1 MHIDIYQKADGVVV
15 QERDGSGETV
25 FSRFAA
31 TAARYPEKPFIDV
44 LPETAA
50 AYRIAA
56 GKITYAAMLKAVALR
71 SAALATAK
79 VGKGARIGLLLE
91 NRPVFL
97 EIFLAAN
104 SLGASVA
111 PINPDLRAAELEYL
125 ISHSEMSLAFVTAQR
140 RADVTTA
147 AVAAGNAIPC
157 ITPDDPIPALPGPAP
172 ADPVLGPSAEAAL
185 LYTSGTT
192 GQPKGC
198 VLPNEYFL
206 HSGDWYRD
214 ADGLIALRPGEERML
229 TPLPVFHM
237 NALAVSVMAMI
248 TVGGCLILLD
258 RFHPRTWWDSVR
270 DSGATCLHYL
280 GVMPAMLMSAPE
292 SEDDR
297 RHAVRFGFGAGSPR
311 ELHAPFEARFG
322 FPLIEAWAMTETG
335 SGGVISAHDEPRK
348 VGTNCFGRPGTDVE
362 IRIVTDDGC
371 DVVGDIPGEML
382 VRRAGSNPRYGFFSE
397 YLKNPEATA
406 EAWKGGWF
414 HTGDIVSRD
423 ADGDLHFVDRKKNVI
438 RRSGENIAAVE
449 VEAIIARHPDIRE
462 VAVAATPDPV
472 RGDEVAAL
480 VVCDGPSHSAQRA
493 NDLIRWALGQM
504 AYYKVPGWVGFV
516 SELPRTPTEK
526 ILRSALKDV
535 VAWKMERGELHDTRA
550 LKKRQ
555 S

>member
-1 MHIDIYQKADGVVV
+1 
-15 QERDGSGETV
+15 
-25 FSRFAA
+25 
-31 TAARYPEKPFIDV
+31 
-44 LPETAA
+44 
-50 AYRIAA
+50 
-56 GKITYAAMLKAVALR
+56 
-71 SAALATAK
+71 
-79 VGKGARIGLLLE
+79 
-91 NRPVFL
+91 
-97 EIFLAAN
+97 
-104 SLGASVA
+104 
-111 PINPDLRAAELEYL
+111 
-125 ISHSEMSLAFVTAQR
+125 
-140 RADVTTA
+140 
-147 AVAAGNAIPC
+147 
-157 ITPDDPIPALPGPAP
+157 
-172 ADPVLGPSAEAAL
+172 
-185 LYTSGTT
+185 
-192 GQPKGC
+192 
-198 VLPNEYFL
+198 
-206 HSGDWYRD
+206 
-214 ADGLIALRPGEERML
+214 
-229 TPLPVFHM
+229 
-237 NALAVSVMAMI
+237 
-248 TVGGCLILLD
+248 
-258 RFHPRTWWDSVR
+258 
-270 DSGATCLHYL
+270 
-280 GVMPAMLMSAPE
+280 
-292 SEDDR
+292 
-297 RHAVRFGFGAGSPR
+297 
-311 ELHAPFEARFG
+311 
-322 FPLIEAWAMTETG
+322 MTETG

-493 NDLIRWALGQM
+493 NDIIRWALGQM